1 MPIIQ
6 ADHRA
11 PWFAGAS
18 LRIDE
23 EGARWSL
30 FRKLGRIGE
39 RGAFEEAVAWT
50 LENQPEPDEAK
61 AYIRRFR
68 LQRPRLAVPAQ
79 GGGRSLLRDPAA
91 CRFDRVIVLSTL
103 TSHTISPTASLLAC
117 AWESSGRRRAAPGRQ
132 VPRSRA

>member
-6 ADHRA
+6 ADHRT

-61 AYIRRFR
+61 GPTFGDLGSSAHGWRCLRRVGVGAYCAT
-68 LQRPRLAVPAQ
+68 Q
-79 GGGRSLLRDPAA
+79 LRAD
-91 CRFDRVIVLSTL
+91 L
-103 TSHTISPTASLLAC
+103 T
-117 AWESSGRRRAAPGRQ
+117 G
-132 VPRSRA
+132 